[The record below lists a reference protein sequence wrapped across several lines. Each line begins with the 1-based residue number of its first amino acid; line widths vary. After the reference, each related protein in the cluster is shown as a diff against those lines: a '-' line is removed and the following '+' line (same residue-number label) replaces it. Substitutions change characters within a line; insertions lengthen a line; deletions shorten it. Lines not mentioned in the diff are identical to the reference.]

1 MCFSLRLLLTFERH
15 IRGEEDKP
23 MPVTYMRPAR
33 KKLQE
38 QQSGLLHNTQ
48 SKAFSSRSI
57 SVSTS
62 SDFLAADQ
70 NADQPHKIT
79 EVETGT
85 VAETKTEPAAIEDVD
100 RVQTALV
107 HHGPEVTREKSPR
120 PRHELK
126 SSSSLSKELKSRKV

>member
-38 QQSGLLHNTQ
+38 QSGLHNMQ
-48 SKAFSSRSI
+48 SKVLFSSCSI
-57 SVSTS
+57 SISTS
-62 SDFLAADQ
+62 SDFLSADQ

-85 VAETKTEPAAIEDVD
+85 VAETKTEPAIEDAD
-100 RVQTALV
+100 CFQTALV
-107 HHGPEVTREKSPR
+107 RHVSEVSREKSPH

-126 SSSSLSKELKSRKV
+126 SSSSLVKELKSRKV